1 MEPEWKH
8 EQGLDIVRVLVTNG
22 ATPDADIALAT
33 VVRWCDE
40 AGFEEE
46 ECLRGLGKATVAG
59 WIVGI
64 RDFDFIRLTRAG
76 AAAVSRSTH

>member
-1 MEPEWKH
+1 MYEEA
-8 EQGLDIVRVLVTNG
+8 LNVVRVLVTNG
-22 ATPDADIALAT
+22 AKPDANIALAM
-33 VVRWCDE
+33 VVRWCEE

-64 RDFDFIRLTRAG
+64 KDFDFIRLTRSG